1 MAANEQQSDSLQIQ
15 AYETI
20 RSGIVYAHYA
30 PGDKLQVKDL
40 CADLDMGRTPIRESL
55 VRLRQEG
62 LVRTVPQSG
71 TYVREISLSSVES
84 ARYVRENLETHISVA
99 AAALA
104 TQDDLSH
111 LQSILES
118 EQEARR
124 RGDRRAFFE
133 SDNEFHKTIYQ
144 IAHKER
150 IWGWLEQI
158 STDLKRYRWLRVK
171 TEELD
176 WGSIDAQH
184 RAIFDAI
191 AQRNTDDVRFLV
203 ANHLHLLF
211 SESAVVMERFPTY
224 FVDDRA

>member
-20 RSGIVYAHYA
+20 RSGIVYAYYA

-71 TYVREISLSSVES
+71 TYVREISLSAVEN
-84 ARYVRENLETHISVA
+84 ARYVRENLETHIGVS

-104 TQDDLSH
+104 TYDDLAR
-111 LQSILES
+111 LQSILKMEGS
-118 EQEARR
+118 ARQR
-124 RGDRRAFFE
+124 ADRRAFFE
-133 SDNEFHKTIYQ
+133 SDNDFHRELYR

-150 IWGWLEQI
+150 IWGWLEEI

-184 RAIFDAI
+184 HAIFDAV
-191 AQRNTDDVRFLV
+191 AQRDTDGVRFLV

-211 SESAVVMERFPTY
+211 SESAAVMERFPTY
-224 FVDDRA
+224 FVDDRT